1 MYQLVFLRT
10 APLRAHDI
18 IAVAA
23 TASLE
28 TLPAMPPAC
37 RLPVKAI
44 PNAPTDKVVGWVGGS
59 LKVKVHAP
67 ALDGRAN
74 DALCAFMAQTLGVP
88 KGAVALAQGARSRLK
103 VLEIR
108 GMTLAEV
115 RARLAPPS

>member
-1 MYQLVFLRT
+1 VRS
-10 APLRAHDI
+10 I

-23 TASLE
+23 QTSLE
-28 TLPAMPPAC
+28 TLPAMSPVC

-59 LKVKVHAP
+59 LKIKVHAP

-74 DALCAFMAQTLGVP
+74 DALCGFVAQALGVP
-88 KGAVALAQGARSRLK
+88 RGAVALAQGARSRLK

-108 GMTLAEV
+108 GLTLAEV